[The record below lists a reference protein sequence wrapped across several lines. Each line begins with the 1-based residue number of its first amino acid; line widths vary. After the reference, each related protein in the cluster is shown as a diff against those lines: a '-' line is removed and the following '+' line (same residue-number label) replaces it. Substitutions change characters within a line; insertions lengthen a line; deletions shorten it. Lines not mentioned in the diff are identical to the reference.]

1 MGLIDT
7 IRDENVKWYGEC
19 VLQPGGPEWGEI
31 FTDKLYSKKTHFLF
45 ELIQNAEDACE
56 RKRKSTGEMGYK
68 LSFSLNEG
76 GLIFRHNG
84 ILFNERDIRGICY
97 ISRHPDKE
105 DVTQIGTFGIGFKSV
120 YAYTSSPHVYSGEY
134 AFKIENLVLPSEI
147 EKDDVS
153 ENDVTVF
160 HIPFNHKKVDS
171 ETAYREIGKKLRDLE
186 LRTLLF
192 LRNVREIVWEI
203 DDETGSYSRECEYK
217 EGHRLI
223 TLYKDGENTEQW
235 LIFEKEVPGDENKR
249 VIEVAYLLEE
259 DGKNQNIVQAKGTE
273 LSVYFPTEKETHLH
287 FLIQGPYHT
296 TATRENIEDDDWNT
310 SLIKQTGEL
319 VAYSISEIKSLN
331 LLTENYL
338 NVLPLDYEYFSKEDN
353 LFAPIYKS
361 VLNKLRSDEQFLP
374 TVNGGY
380 TSPKDAAIARGK
392 PLVTLLSSDQ
402 LEKLFNKSAWI
413 DPKITEK
420 GEYTKLWDYLTT
432 ALGIK
437 IIRPGHLILKIN
449 KEFLEAQTD
458 DWLIDFYVFL
468 NDSGRRKFWE
478 SKQFLFNA
486 PGEYGNYDSARV
498 KPIIRLED
506 NTHVCPFDNN
516 YKPNA
521 FLPTSDEH
529 IRKNIKGLFRNRVK
543 QKIIANKEARSFLKN
558 LGLKEPDAI
567 SALTEYILPQYR
579 GPCNHEWEVGKE
591 EEELEKISLK
601 ANLLDIGNIL
611 KTLNKFSTDPRLK
624 KLINDL
630 QKTEFLYCRNMAD
643 GRKYYRSSEDTI
655 YLGEKYIGNKD
666 IELFFEGNDDIRVL
680 EDIYKNEIAVK
691 MLKIFGC
698 KSEINVS
705 YIESFGRCVQ
715 IRNHHGDH
723 ARGIDGFDPECQI
736 EGLEWALK
744 EMTIEKSLIIW
755 GILKKHYKQIKGI
768 VEEATHQDYSN
779 VKQISKYS
787 TMGKF
792 LIGQPWLYI
801 NGDKSSPHLPSKIML
816 ADLFS
821 EYECI
826 EAKVIAEQLGFN
838 TPVTKESKEK
848 MDPADR
854 ELFEDFEE
862 VKRLGKGDEVRELLK
877 KWREAEQI
885 KSVEKDPSDIA
896 SDLKEL
902 LTTPM
907 VEPEEDETNESG
919 VIIGLTPDEEEEIQ
933 KVHGEEIPKI
943 LEKIKLKTEVKSSVE
958 SKSIGSIDMGQ
969 FLIAEYD
976 GHCQICN
983 VRLFSGNKKNR
994 RGGLEF
1000 ITTHLIETRNK
1011 RPYTNMEWNVL
1022 CLCPNHFA
1030 LIKYGIKDLKGI
1042 WDLVKKVQ
1050 NNDISAEWVEERMG
1064 SFYIASIKMMGE
1076 NGELVDIELFYT
1088 PTHLRKIVALV
1099 EQVKE

>member
-7 IRDENVKWYGEC
+7 IKDENVKWYGEC

-31 FTDKLYSKKTHFLF
+31 FTEKLYGKKTHFLF

-68 LSFSLNEG
+68 LSFSLNED

-84 ILFNERDIRGICY
+84 ILFDERDIRGICY
-97 ISRHPDKE
+97 LARHPDKE

-203 DDETGSYSRECEYK
+203 DDETGSYSRKCEYK

-223 TLYKDGENTEQW
+223 TLYKDGKNTEQW
-235 LIFEKEVPGDENKR
+235 LIFEKEIPKDESKR

-259 DGKNQNIVQAKGTE
+259 DGKNQNIVRAKDTK
-273 LSVYFPTEKETHLH
+273 LAVYFSTEKETHLH
-287 FLIQGPYHT
+287 FLIQGPYNT
-296 TATRENIEDDDWNT
+296 TATRENIDDDDWNK
-310 SLIKQTGEL
+310 SLIEQTGEL

-338 NVLPLDYEYFSKEDN
+338 NVLPLDYEHFSEEDD
-353 LFAPIYKS
+353 LFIPIYKS
-361 VLNKLRSDEQFLP
+361 VLNTLRSDEQFIP

-380 TSPKDAAIARGK
+380 TSSKDAVIARGK
-392 PLVTLLSSDQ
+392 SLVKLLSSDQ
-402 LEKLFNKSAWI
+402 LEKLFDKSAWI

-420 GEYTKLWDYLTT
+420 GEYAELWDYLTT
-432 ALGIK
+432 ALGIN
-437 IIRPGHLILKIN
+437 IIRPGHLIIKIT

-458 DWLIDFYVFL
+458 DWLIKFYEFL
-468 NDSGRRKFWE
+468 NDSRRRKFWE

-498 KPIIRLED
+498 KPIIRLE
-506 NTHVCPFDNN
+506 NKMHVCPFDNN
-516 YKPNA
+516 DKPNA
-521 FLPTSDEH
+521 FLPPLDKH
-529 IRKNIKGLFRNRVK
+529 IQKKINGFFGNQVK
-543 QKIIANKEARSFLKN
+543 KEIVANNEASSFLKK

-567 SALTEYILPQYR
+567 SALNEYILPQYR
-579 GPCNHEWEVGKE
+579 GPYNHVWEVGEE
-591 EEELEKISLK
+591 EEELKKISLK
-601 ANLLDIGNIL
+601 ANLLDIGKIL

-624 KLINDL
+624 KLINNL

-643 GRKYYRSSEDTI
+643 GSKYYCSSKDNI
-655 YLGEKYIGNKD
+655 CLGEKYTDSKD
-666 IELFFEGNDDIRVL
+666 IELFFEGNKDIWVL
-680 EDIYKNEIAVK
+680 EDIYKNKIDVK
-691 MLKIFGC
+691 TLKIFGC
-698 KSEINVS
+698 KSEIDITYRESGWGRYVEILSS
-705 YIESFGRCVQ
+705 YG
-715 IRNHHGDH
+715 NY
-723 ARGIDGFDPECQI
+723 ARGIESFDPECQI

-744 EMTIEKSLIIW
+744 EITVEKSLIVW
-755 GILKKHYKQIKGI
+755 EILKKHYKQIKGI
-768 VEEATHQDYSN
+768 VENATRQDYSN

-792 LIGQPWLYI
+792 LIEQPWLYI
-801 NGDKSSPHLPSKIML
+801 KGDKSSTHLPSEIML

-821 EYECI
+821 EYECP

-838 TPVTKESKEK
+838 TPVTKELKEK

-854 ELFEDFEE
+854 EFFEE
-862 VKRLGKGDEVRELLK
+862 FEEIKRLGIEDKVRELIK
-877 KWREAEQI
+877 K
-885 KSVEKDPSDIA
+885 EKESEEMRGEEENLPGIVKDF
-896 SDLKEL
+896 KE
-902 LTTPM
+902 
-907 VEPEEDETNESG
+907 
-919 VIIGLTPDEEEEIQ
+919 GLTSDELPRENGTMNGGWDGATLEEI
-933 KVHGEEIPKI
+933 EEVAENYEVI
-943 LEKIKLKTEVKSSVE
+943 LEENVEDAELITEPYIGQRSKIR
-958 SKSIGSIDMGQ
+958 SKSNGKKIEPKE
-969 FLIAEYD
+969 FLRDKYHG

-983 VRLFSGNKKNR
+983 TLIDFGNGKKH
-994 RGGLEF
+994 F
-1000 ITTHLIETRNK
+1000 VSK
-1011 RPYTNMEWNVL
+1011 RIKPKEHQRKWADEVWNLL
-1022 CLCPNHFA
+1022 CLCPNCYA
-1030 LIKYGIKDLKGI
+1030 LVSHGRG
-1042 WDLVKKVQ
+1042 
-1050 NNDISAEWVEERMG
+1050 NDFSNIPVVALSAREGEVVPEMVEERRG
-1064 SFYIASIKMMGE
+1064 DYFIIDIVLAGRKKEIFYHPFH
-1076 NGELVDIELFYT
+1076 LVKLGVLMQKSQED
-1088 PTHLRKIVALV
+1088 
-1099 EQVKE
+1099 